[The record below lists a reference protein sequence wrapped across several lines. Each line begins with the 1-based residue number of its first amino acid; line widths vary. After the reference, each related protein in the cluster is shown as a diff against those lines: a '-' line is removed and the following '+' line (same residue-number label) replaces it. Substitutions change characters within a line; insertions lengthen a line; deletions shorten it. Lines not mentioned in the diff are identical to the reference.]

1 MTTAPPERSRAYRI
15 AGIAVGAILA
25 LLALGLAFGIY
36 TTFFT
41 FREPSGQLAG
51 LCAASTVSGT
61 HCSQSFL
68 DTICFIGYA
77 VCLFGWGIPVGFMV
91 VRLIQKRRAWYWP
104 LIAIAVVYV
113 GYFILTAILGAG
125 YTPVKGS

>member
-1 MTTAPPERSRAYRI
+1 MTTAPPERSRVHRVT
-15 AGIAVGAILA
+15 GITVGVILA
-25 LLALGLAFGIY
+25 LLALGLAFAIY

-41 FREPSGQLAG
+41 FRDPSGELASV
-51 LCAASTVSGT
+51 CASAQTVGT

-68 DTICFIGYA
+68 DTICYIGYA

-104 LIAIAVVYV
+104 LIAIAVVYL
-113 GYFILTAILGAG
+113 GYFLLTAILGAG
-125 YTPVKGS
+125 YPPK